1 MKKIVKLLSLGL
13 LVTLLFGLWTARNA
27 MQVAVG
33 YSAKQVCSGVF
44 LSGLSEEFVRDRDV
58 SPNMAILGPLL
69 GALKINTDKEEGVV
83 AASLLGVKAKAV
95 HLPGRGCTLNGRG
108 EGIPP
113 MALAS
118 AEEKSP
124 GVPAGWRSAVSAAF
138 AEPEISTGA
147 RNTYALLVASQ
158 GELLLEA
165 YASPITARTRLQ
177 GWSMNKSLMA
187 TWIGMQTH
195 RGLIDP
201 AQSLGVLLADDPEVP
216 DLDPGLT
223 LLHLLQM
230 ESGLDFVEVYGPGSD
245 VTKMLYTAP
254 AMWQVPAG
262 KPQAYAP
269 GEHFSYS
276 SGDTVFASYLWQRT
290 LDEPYEA
297 WIAREFSAPLSMD
310 SLVAEAD
317 ASGVQVGSSYV
328 YLTARD
334 WMKAGQLWLDAW
346 HGRSELLSQ
355 SWLRDSV
362 TARPSDDRGRY
373 GRGFWLNTGGVA
385 FEGLPEN
392 LFYAGGHAG
401 QFVVVIPE
409 WETVVVRL
417 GLTGPGVDKGM
428 HEFLLALAK
437 LRSPAS

>member
-1 MKKIVKLLSLGL
+1 MKKIIPVLSLGL
-13 LVTLLFGLWTARNA
+13 LLTLLFGVWTARDA
-27 MQVAVG
+27 MKVAVG

-44 LSGLSEEFVRDRDV
+44 LSGLSAEFVQDRDV
-58 SPNMAILGPLL
+58 NPNMAILGPLL
-69 GALKINTDKEEGVV
+69 GALDITVDQEQGLVS
-83 AASLLGVKAKAV
+83 ASLLGVDAQAV
-95 HLPGRGCTLNGRG
+95 HLSGRGCTLNGPG
-108 EGIPP
+108 EGAPP
-113 MALAS
+113 LSVAAADES
-118 AEEKSP
+118 GP
-124 GVPAGWRSAVSAAF
+124 GVPAPWRPAVEAAF
-138 AEPEISTGA
+138 AEPEASTGA
-147 RNTYALLVASQ
+147 RNTYALLVARQ

-165 YASPITARTRLQ
+165 YASPITAGTRLQ

-187 TWIGMQTH
+187 TWIGMQTE

-201 AQSLGVLLADDPEVP
+201 AQPLAVLLADDPKRP
-216 DLDPGLT
+216 DLDPTLT

-254 AMWQVPAG
+254 AMWEIPAG
-262 KPQAYAP
+262 KPQAYPP

-276 SGDTVFASYLWQRT
+276 SGDTVFASYLWQKT
-290 LDEPYEA
+290 LKEPFEA
-297 WIAREFSAPLSMD
+297 WIAREFTAPLGMN

-334 WMKAGQLWLDAW
+334 WLKAGQLWLDAW

-355 SWLRDSV
+355 RWLRDSV
-362 TARPSDDRGRY
+362 TARPSDEKGRY
-373 GRGFWLNTGGVA
+373 GRGFWLNTDGVV

-417 GLTGPGVDKGM
+417 GLTGAGVDKGM
-428 HEFLLALAK
+428 HEFLLSLAK
-437 LRSPAS
+437 LRSPAF